1 MAKINNQN
9 LPSEADVIKYE
20 MLTGLLSSVYNE
32 MKELSKKKPEERL
45 NEFKIKS
52 INRILVQIKE
62 LLKGEPTNEFL
73 EPLDSEILPSNSD
86 SVLVIGQ
93 FNTATDQFK
102 KKYYAFSGTKWRW
115 STKEN
120 PAKICK

>member
-1 MAKINNQN
+1 MAKTNNQN
-9 LPSEADVIKYE
+9 LPSEADVVKYE

-32 MKELSKKKPEERL
+32 IRELSKKKPEERL

-52 INRILVQIKE
+52 INRILIQIKE

-73 EPLDSEILPSNSD
+73 DPLDSETLPSNSD

-93 FNTATDQFK
+93 FNTATEQFK
-102 KKYYAFSGTKWRW
+102 KKYYVYSGAKWRW

-120 PAKICK
+120 PAKIYK